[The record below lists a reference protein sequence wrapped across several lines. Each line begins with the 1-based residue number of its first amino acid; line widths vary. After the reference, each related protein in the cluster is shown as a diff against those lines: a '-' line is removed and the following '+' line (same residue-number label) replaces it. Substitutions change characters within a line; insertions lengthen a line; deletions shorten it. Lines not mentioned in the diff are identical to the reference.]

1 MLIDQ
6 LNSLG
11 TGEPLTVR
19 QLEDNMRDAS
29 LSPMIVMLLRMLASA
44 EIQRRGDFFY
54 PFILARRGPVMHD
67 RGGAA
72 CAGQCHSLA
81 LRRPVL
87 SLPLPTPRTS
97 HTRFPSASLRAGS
110 AGPCT
115 AALMCQRMVPCS
127 LQERR

>member
-1 MLIDQ
+1 VLIDQ

-54 PFILARRGPVMHD
+54 PFILVRSARARNGLLCPRTQQNCWD
-67 RGGAA
+67 AA
-72 CAGQCHSLA
+72 RAGQRHDPA

-87 SLPLPTPRTS
+87 SLHCRAPWTS
-97 HTRFPSASLRAGS
+97 RTRFSSCLAAM
-110 AGPCT
+110 AGPDR
-115 AALMCQRMVPCS
+115 AQLR
-127 LQERR
+127 

>member
-1 MLIDQ
+1 MRGAAQVLIDQ

-54 PFILARRGPVMHD
+54 PFILARRGPGVLSCMQGCED
-67 RGGAA
+67 AA
-72 CAGQCHSLA
+72 CAVASMETQLA
-81 LRRPVL
+81 PAWR
-87 SLPLPTPRTS
+87 
-97 HTRFPSASLRAGS
+97 ASVGKCCSGLLFRA
-110 AGPCT
+110 C
-115 AALMCQRMVPCS
+115 
-127 LQERR
+127 